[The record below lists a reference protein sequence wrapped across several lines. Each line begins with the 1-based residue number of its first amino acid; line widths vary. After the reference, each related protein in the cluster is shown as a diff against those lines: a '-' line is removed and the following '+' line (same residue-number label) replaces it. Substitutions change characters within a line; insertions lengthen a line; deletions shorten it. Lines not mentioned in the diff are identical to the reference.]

1 LILPAISVPGVK
13 PGATSAGGRGCKKK
27 RMRAD
32 RQVATKPLA
41 HIRAKAGE
49 IEADPFGAL
58 KRSSS
63 A

>member
-1 LILPAISVPGVK
+1 
-13 PGATSAGGRGCKKK
+13 
-27 RMRAD
+27 MRAD

-49 IEADPFGAL
+49 IEADLFGAL